1 MNHRMRT
8 VLTAALV
15 VSILFNVAFAVA
27 ALTGVESTT
36 VAPDPTGEQ
45 PVKQPKAALHESLD
59 LAAEQQATF
68 GQQRKQ
74 IAQQIS
80 QLRQQVLGNREQLWR
95 MVAGDAPDRLGL
107 EAQIAQISTAQ
118 QQVQA
123 LVIEHMLWMREQLS
137 EEQQT
142 KFDSFVETKM
152 CSCPRCDG
160 GCLGGCPA
168 QGQCA
173 KSNLARSEEHS
184 GSECPCGR

>member
-1 MNHRMRT
+1 
-8 VLTAALV
+8 VLAAALV
-15 VSILFNVAFAVA
+15 VSVLFNVAFAVA
-27 ALTGVESTT
+27 ALTGVESTAD
-36 VAPDPTGEQ
+36 APDPPGDQ
-45 PVKQPKAALHESLD
+45 PARQPKAALHESLE
-59 LAAEQQATF
+59 LTAEQQETF

-74 IAQQIS
+74 IAQQVA
-80 QLRQQVLGNREQLWR
+80 QLRQQVLENREQLWR

-107 EAQIAQISTAQ
+107 DAQIEQISTAQ

-142 KFDSFVETKM
+142 KFDAFVETKM

-168 QGQCA
+168 QGQCG
-173 KSNLARSEEHS
+173 KSNSARSEEHS
-184 GSECPCGR
+184 GAECPCGR